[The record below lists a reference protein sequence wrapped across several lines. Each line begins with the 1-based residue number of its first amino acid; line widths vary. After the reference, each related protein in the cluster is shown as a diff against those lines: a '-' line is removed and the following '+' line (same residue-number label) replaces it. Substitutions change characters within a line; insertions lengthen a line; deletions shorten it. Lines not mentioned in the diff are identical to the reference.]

1 MAVDP
6 KMGIFRAIA
15 CLEAALL
22 EDGAR
27 MLPKVEL
34 ETRLRLGDLL
44 ARSNAHDT
52 LGRARVHLDR
62 AVRTLRAICSSRCWS
77 RLPARAQC
85 TCFLGVVVAACRR
98 WS

>member
-1 MAVDP
+1 MFTPALHLHAYCLIIICTDDAKCRRAQLAVDP
-6 KMGIFRAIA
+6 ENGVFRAIA

-27 MLPKVEL
+27 MLPKAEL

-62 AVRTLRAICSSRCWS
+62 AVRT
-77 RLPARAQC
+77 
-85 TCFLGVVVAACRR
+85 T
-98 WS
+98 